1 MSNIERTSKLTPG
14 RNWVTVHQLVD
25 HDAGITVAT
34 EVLEL
39 PHGCLVRSTTVQ
51 NAWLGNRI
59 AHALVFVPNMKLERH
74 ADMVEFAHKM

>member
-1 MSNIERTSKLTPG
+1 MGNIERNSKLTPG

-25 HDAGITVAT
+25 HDAKITAVM

-74 ADMVEFAHKM
+74 ADMVEFAHKA